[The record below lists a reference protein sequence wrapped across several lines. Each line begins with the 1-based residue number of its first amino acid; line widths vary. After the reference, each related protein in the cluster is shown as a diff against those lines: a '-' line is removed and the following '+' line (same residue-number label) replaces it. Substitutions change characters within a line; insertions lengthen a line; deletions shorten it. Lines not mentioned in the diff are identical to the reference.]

1 MFTNT
6 LFIKQVRYIDK
17 VFRLFPLYN
26 RRKEQ
31 HIVSKTQ
38 KSRTNQMLMR
48 DVFAFRREN
57 LDYLRKPSFLT
68 IAR

>member
-26 RRKEQ
+26 SLKEQ
-31 HIVSKTQ
+31 LIVSKTQ

>member
-1 MFTNT
+1 MFTNN
-6 LFIKQVRYIDK
+6 LFIKQVKYIDK
-17 VFRLFPLYN
+17 VFRLFSLYN
-26 RRKEQ
+26 SLKEQ
-31 HIVSKTQ
+31 LIVSKTQ